1 MVLRGVCPMR
11 QVLRRGV
18 AERSRERLPWAVW
31 AALMAGHSTAWGLG
45 VATLNEF
52 QQNYMSIV
60 IRFNINVG
68 EAV

>member
-1 MVLRGVCPMR
+1 MRRVLSRG
-11 QVLRRGV
+11 L
-18 AERSRERLPWAVW
+18 AERARKRLPWAVW
-31 AALMAGHSTAWGLG
+31 AALMAGYSTAWGLG

-52 QQNYMSIV
+52 QQNYMSVV